1 MNSNKSQ
8 WTELKGRNALIT
20 GSTSGIGWGLACA
33 LARQGVNLT
42 LNGLVQDVAE
52 FQRSHV
58 ETLQKEC
65 GVRVRYSAADL
76 SEPLQIHQMM
86 QEHVREFGG
95 IDILI
100 NNAGIQHVSPI
111 EEFPL
116 EKWDK
121 ILAINLSSNFHTL
134 RAAIPIMKRQG
145 RGRLVQIASVHGL
158 VASPFKT
165 AYVAAKH
172 AVIGL
177 TKAVA
182 LELADT
188 PITCNAIC
196 PGYVRTPLVEGQIEQ
211 QARAHDLPA
220 EQVIREVI
228 LAAQPR
234 KDFIEIDDL
243 AQLCLF
249 VCSDSAKTMTGAAL
263 NMDGGWT
270 AR

>member
-1 MNSNKSQ
+1 
-8 WTELKGRNALIT
+8 
-20 GSTSGIGWGLACA
+20 
-33 LARQGVNLT
+33 
-42 LNGLVQDVAE
+42 
-52 FQRSHV
+52 
-58 ETLQKEC
+58 
-65 GVRVRYSAADL
+65 
-76 SEPLQIHQMM
+76 MM
-86 QEHVREFGG
+86 QEHVAEFGG
-95 IDILI
+95 LDILI
-100 NNAGIQHVSPI
+100 NNAGIQHVSPV
-111 EEFPL
+111 ENFPP
-116 EKWDK
+116 EKWDQ

-134 RAAIPIMKRQG
+134 RAAIPVMKRQG

-158 VASPFKT
+158 VASPFKS

-177 TKAVA
+177 TKSVA

-211 QARAHDLPA
+211 QARAHGLPP
-220 EQVIREVI
+220 EQVVRDVI

-234 KDFIEIDDL
+234 KEFIDVDDL

-249 VCSDSAKTMTGAAL
+249 VCSDAGKTMTGAAL

>member
-1 MNSNKSQ
+1 MPSQKS
-8 WTELKGRNALIT
+8 WPELNGRNALIT
-20 GSTSGIGWGLACA
+20 GSTSGIGWGLARA
-33 LARQGVNLT
+33 LAEQGVHVT
-42 LNGLVQDVAE
+42 LNGLVQDQRE
-52 FQRSHV
+52 FQRTHV
-58 ETLQKEC
+58 EALAAEC
-65 GVRVRYSAADL
+65 GVRVRYSGADL
-76 SEPLQIHQMM
+76 ANPSQIQSMM
-86 QEHVREFGG
+86 QEHVAEFGG
-95 IDILI
+95 LDILI
-100 NNAGIQHVSPI
+100 NNAGIQHVSPV
-111 EEFPL
+111 ENFPP
-116 EKWDK
+116 EKWDQ

-134 RAAIPIMKRQG
+134 RAAIPVMKRQG

-158 VASPFKT
+158 VASPFKS

-196 PGYVRTPLVEGQIEQ
+196 PGYVRTPLVEGQIDQ
-211 QARAHDLPA
+211 QARAHGLPP
-220 EQVIREVI
+220 EQVVRDVI

-234 KDFIEIDDL
+234 KEFIEVDDL

-249 VCSDSAKTMTGAAL
+249 VCSDAGKTMTGAAL